1 MLPDNRAER
10 GKRIE
15 DAAAE
20 HLRAAG
26 LTVLERNFRARHGE
40 IDIVAREGATVV
52 VVEVRSKRAG
62 AAVDASASITPAK
75 GRHIAYAAQAWL
87 LARRQTESPVRFDAV
102 LVETDEEGDV
112 LTIEWQRDFFS
123 LDDLR

>member
-26 LTVLERNFRARHGE
+26 LAVLERNFRARRGE
-40 IDIVAREGATVV
+40 IDIVAREGDTIV
-52 VVEVRSKRAG
+52 VVEVRSKRVG
-62 AAVDASASITPAK
+62 AAVDAAESITPAK
-75 GRHIAYAAQAWL
+75 GRHIAHAAQAWL
-87 LARRQTESPVRFDAV
+87 AARRHLDSPVRFDAV
-102 LVETDEEGDV
+102 LVATDDAGGI
-112 LTIEWQRDFFS
+112 LSIEWQRDFFS
-123 LDDLR
+123 LDDLG